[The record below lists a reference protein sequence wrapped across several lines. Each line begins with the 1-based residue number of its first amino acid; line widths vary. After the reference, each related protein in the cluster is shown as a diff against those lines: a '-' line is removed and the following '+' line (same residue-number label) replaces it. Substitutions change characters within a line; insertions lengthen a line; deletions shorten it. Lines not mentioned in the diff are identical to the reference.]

1 MGVLNEKRCKTK
13 LIMNASNCTNNS
25 VNLSTVMQIVYG
37 NQDEIMEGFNRD
49 RIMTDFPRY
58 QYEYYCWYDN
68 LDKVYIV
75 CGVNLDN
82 YNEDTVVEPA
92 FRFSYKDCEDALLFL
107 DVLLQDISG
116 DVTMRLYDGSN
127 ISFLDD
133 YNVNNVNFE
142 TMIDAYQQE
151 VLLFIKEFKGAYD
164 DKFYNKMTKNLQI
177 CCKSQIAK

>member
-1 MGVLNEKRCKTK
+1 
-13 LIMNASNCTNNS
+13 MNASKFTNKS
-25 VNLSTVMQIVYG
+25 VNISIVMQIVYG
-37 NQDEIMEGFNRD
+37 NQDERIEGLNRD
-49 RIMTDFPRY
+49 RILEEFPRY
-58 QYEYYCWYDN
+58 QYEYYCWYDI

-82 YNEDTVVEPA
+82 YREDMVCEPA
-92 FRFSYKDCEDALLFL
+92 FRYSYKDCEDALLFL

-127 ISFLDD
+127 IDFLSDT
-133 YNVNNVNFE
+133 YRVTNVDFE

-164 DKFYNKMTKNLQI
+164 DKFYNKMKKNLQI
-177 CCKSQIAK
+177 CCKSQNVEYRQLE